1 MIPFAMRRHQVV
13 GAGILAV
20 LVTGLALYVSS
31 HRALPEGLEPTGEP
45 VATTPGLPS
54 TPPGAR
60 EADGGPAAA
69 LPELPGRE
77 LLTPVP
83 RSHYD
88 GGLRSVADLAEVK
101 LPKDR
106 RRNPGPRA
114 QQELEVLG
122 YAFETLSEDVED
134 CLAQWDALDA
144 GATGE
149 VMLVF
154 QIDKDGLQKSWV
166 DSVVELPFGP
176 KSCIANA
183 VYGLDW
189 AHVVDAPAEVS
200 QRFELSR
207 DAGR

>member
-1 MIPFAMRRHQVV
+1 M
-13 GAGILAV
+13 
-20 LVTGLALYVSS
+20 LVAGLALYVSS
-31 HRALPEGLEPTGEP
+31 HRALPEDLAPTGEP
-45 VATTPGLPS
+45 GAVTPPTPSTTPASGS
-54 TPPGAR
+54 VDAGH
-60 EADGGPAAA
+60 AAA
-69 LPELPGRE
+69 RPELPGRE

-83 RSHYD
+83 RSQYD
-88 GGLRSVADLAEVK
+88 GGLRSVADLAAVK

-106 RRNPGPRA
+106 RENPGPRA
-114 QQELEVLG
+114 QQELEILG

-134 CLAQWDALDA
+134 CLRQWDALDA

-166 DSVVELPFGP
+166 DSVLEVPLGP

-189 AHVVDAPAEVS
+189 AHIVEAPAEVS

>member
-1 MIPFAMRRHQVV
+1 MVL
-13 GAGILAV
+13 LA
-20 LVTGLALYVSS
+20 GLALYVSS
-31 HRALPEGLEPTGEP
+31 HRELPEGLQPAPGA
-45 VATTPGLPS
+45 ATTPVTPPPPVPASRDAGPAS
-54 TPPGAR
+54 TPA
-60 EADGGPAAA
+60 
-69 LPELPGRE
+69 ELPGRE

-83 RSHYD
+83 PAQYD
-88 GGLRSVADLAEVK
+88 GGLRSVSELAAVQF
-101 LPKDR
+101 PKDR
-106 RRNPGPRA
+106 RGNPGPRA
-114 QQELEVLG
+114 QQELEILG
-122 YAFETLSEDVED
+122 YAFETLADDVDD

-154 QIDKDGLQKSWV
+154 QLDQNGLQKSWV
-166 DSVVELPFGP
+166 DSVMEVPLGP

-189 AHVVDAPAEVS
+189 SHIVDQPAEVS